1 MELMAAA
8 AVRSGA
14 GSGLLNSILDCV
26 STEEAY
32 QILEDV
38 GIAGKCMEHIMD
50 RIAFYM
56 DARVKGQIAT
66 ECIVY
71 ASKWGLLGKTA
82 GAEELL
88 GGTAGTDRLSDRG

>member
-1 MELMAAA
+1 
-8 AVRSGA
+8 
-14 GSGLLNSILDCV
+14 
-26 STEEAY
+26 
-32 QILEDV
+32 
-38 GIAGKCMEHIMD
+38 MD

-56 DARVKGQIAT
+56 DARVKGRIAT